1 MLDTRVRVRPCRARL
16 SCSSS
21 GRRTTSEPSS
31 SRSTVRGSGTWCES
45 SPLGPVTVT
54 VRPSMVTFCTA
65 AGTGTGRNPMR
76 DIVALLSRSP
86 DVGEDF
92 PTHTLLGS
100 LPVGQEAGGRGQDR
114 HAQSSEDPGQF
125 GGLGVHAQAGLR
137 DATHTGDGAL
147 TAVGV
152 LQLEDEVL
160 ADLGLLLARAEDVSL
175 DRKSTRLNS
184 SHVAISYAVFCLKK
198 KNRKLSAIL
207 GFQ

>member
-1 MLDTRVRVRPCRARL
+1 MLVTRVRVRPRRARL

-21 GRRTTSEPSS
+21 GRRPMTEPSS
-31 SRSTVRGSGTWCES
+31 PRSTVRCPGTWRES
-45 SPLGPVTVT
+45 SLLVPVTVPA
-54 VRPSMVTFCTA
+54 RPLIVAFRTA

-147 TAVGV
+147 TA
-152 LQLEDEVL
+152 
-160 ADLGLLLARAEDVSL
+160 
-175 DRKSTRLNS
+175 
-184 SHVAISYAVFCLKK
+184 
-198 KNRKLSAIL
+198 
-207 GFQ
+207 